1 MLTKGI
7 AGHDEDIAAWT
18 GDIKVATRGPE
29 KADFDARHKYYS
41 ESVDAPERAIDVLKV
56 KATDH
61 AQAPEFFAQL
71 SALKDLDQITC
82 SAEVLQIQPTYH
94 TQPQGRSAEIQL
106 VQPTCISS

>member
-56 KATDH
+56 KPTD
-61 AQAPEFFAQL
+61 QL
-71 SALKDLDQITC
+71 GF
-82 SAEVLQIQPTYH
+82 
-94 TQPQGRSAEIQL
+94 QG
-106 VQPTCISS
+106 

>member
-1 MLTKGI
+1 MLTKGL

-41 ESVDAPERAIDVLKV
+41 ESVDAPERAIDVLKI
-56 KATDH
+56 KATDY
-61 AQAPEFFAQL
+61 AQALEFFAQL

-82 SAEVLQIQPTYH
+82 SAEVLQIQPTYN
-94 TQPQGRSAEIQL
+94 TQPQGRSAEIQK
-106 VQPTCISS
+106 VQTTCISS